1 MSVVEIIDAV
11 KNFLLTRRVSSL
23 TACAT
28 VDFEDAWDRQIE
40 IDAQA
45 GRLDYLWQQ
54 AVNDVESGRTKPLDE
69 ILDNS

>member
-11 KNFLLTRRVSSL
+11 KGLSPDEKGEFLDRLRD
-23 TACAT
+23 

-40 IDAQA
+40 IDAKA

-54 AVNDVESGRTKPLDE
+54 AVNDIESGRTKPLDE